1 MNDFSANIESVFP
14 KYIKGFDGLR
24 AISIFFVV
32 FSHLTP
38 GDIFINSPYLE
49 KNYKLFSGE
58 TGVMIFFTISGFLIT
73 SLLLK
78 EKIAFGKINLK
89 FFFIRRFLR
98 LLPPLLIF
106 YVFVLFLMI
115 FQLLT

>member
-1 MNDFSANIESVFP
+1 MNISISNLDSVLP

-32 FSHLTP
+32 FAHLTP

-58 TGVMIFFTISGFLIT
+58 
-73 SLLLK
+73 
-78 EKIAFGKINLK
+78 
-89 FFFIRRFLR
+89 R
-98 LLPPLLIF
+98 
-106 YVFVLFLMI
+106 
-115 FQLLT
+115 